1 MRQIIEKEQ
10 GLGPHSVMCQHLAVG
25 QIRRGPCRRL
35 ERMVSEVGHKKECG
49 AREGKKVL
57 AKDESDQFL

>member
-1 MRQIIEKEQ
+1 M
-10 GLGPHSVMCQHLAVG
+10 MCQHLAVG